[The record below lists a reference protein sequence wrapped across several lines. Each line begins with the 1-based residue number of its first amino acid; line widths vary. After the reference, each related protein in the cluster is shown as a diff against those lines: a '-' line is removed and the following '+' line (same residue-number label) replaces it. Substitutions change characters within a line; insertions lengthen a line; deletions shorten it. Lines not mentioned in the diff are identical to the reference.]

1 MPKEARESGIGQ
13 QKEEVKTVG
22 EGPQ

>member
-1 MPKEARESGIGQ
+1 MPKEARESGTGQ